1 MIREDESAHG
11 HGDKYFVRWFL
22 KFMSKMSQR
31 FLQLKMNVFIC
42 FMSDKSTYFISEI
55 D

>member
-31 FLQLKMNVFIC
+31 FLQLKMNVFI
-42 FMSDKSTYFISEI
+42 FHLFQER
-55 D
+55 